1 MLRRCNMA
9 DAKSKLLKTVEKM
22 QKVLT
27 AAEKT
32 KKK

>member
-1 MLRRCNMA
+1 MS
-9 DAKSKLLKTVEKM
+9 DQKSKLLKAVEKM
-22 QKVLT
+22 QQVIK